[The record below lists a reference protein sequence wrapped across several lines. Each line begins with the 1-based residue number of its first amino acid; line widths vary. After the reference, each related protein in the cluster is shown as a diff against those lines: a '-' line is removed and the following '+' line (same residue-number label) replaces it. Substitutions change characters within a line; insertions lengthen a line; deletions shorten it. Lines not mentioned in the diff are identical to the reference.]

1 MRQNKGEKMELI
13 FRIFEALL
21 YSFVMT
27 LLAWFLIYPICYIQ
41 LQSSSKKNKV
51 MLFPAS
57 IAGVILFLSVA
68 PKRVTILS
76 AEERKQLKKNIKK

>member
-1 MRQNKGEKMELI
+1 MELI
-13 FRIFEALL
+13 FRIFEVLL

-57 IAGVILFLSVA
+57 VAGVILFLSVA
-68 PKRVTILS
+68 PKRVIILS